1 MQELLGQIVVQGLL
15 VGGIYALAAAGLT
28 LIAGV
33 MKIINIA
40 HGELIMLAMY
50 ITYFL
55 YTLFGL
61 DPLLSVVVT
70 LPLFFAL
77 GCFLQRFCIER
88 LITGPPMSIIIFA
101 SGLIFF
107 AQNLAA
113 TLWTQD
119 FRVLRGYTAITFE
132 LFGLRL
138 TSIRLTIL
146 VSAVV
151 VTVLLY
157 LLLSKT
163 KVGRAIRA
171 TSQNVEAAQLM
182 GVNVKFIRVISFGL
196 GVALAGLAGSLLMTI
211 YYLYPAV
218 GTPFG
223 VIALIV
229 VFLGGAGS
237 VFGALIGG
245 LTIGI
250 VEALTGFYL
259 ALELKDIAA
268 YIAFIIILL
277 VRPWGLFGVKE

>member
-223 VIALIV
+223 VVALIV

>member
-138 TSIRLTIL
+138 TSTRLTIL

-223 VIALIV
+223 VVALIV

>member
-1 MQELLGQIVVQGLL
+1 LQELLGQIFVQGLM
-15 VGGIYALAAAGLT
+15 VGGIYVLAAAGLT

-40 HGELIMLAMY
+40 HGELMMLAMY
-50 ITYFL
+50 TTYFL

-70 LPLFFAL
+70 LPLFFAI

-88 LITGPPMSIIIFA
+88 LIKGPPMSVIIFA

-119 FRVLRGYTAITFE
+119 FKVLRGYTTITFE

-138 TSIRLTIL
+138 TSTRLAIL
-146 VSAVV
+146 FLAII

-157 LLLSKT
+157 ILLSKT
-163 KVGRAIRA
+163 KIGRAIRA
-171 TSQNVEAAQLM
+171 TSQNVESAQLM
-182 GVNVKFIRVISFGL
+182 GVNVGLVRVLSFGL
-196 GVALAGLAGSLLMTI
+196 GVALAGLAGTLLMTI

-223 VIALIV
+223 VVALIV

-245 LTIGI
+245 LALGI
-250 VEALTGFYL
+250 VEAFTGFYL

-277 VRPWGLFGVKE
+277 LRPWGLFGRKE

>member
-1 MQELLGQIVVQGLL
+1 MQELLGQIFVQGLM
-15 VGGIYALAAAGLT
+15 VGGIYVLAAAGLT

-40 HGELIMLAMY
+40 HGELMMLAMY
-50 ITYFL
+50 TTYFL

-70 LPLFFAL
+70 LPLFFAI

-88 LITGPPMSIIIFA
+88 LIKGPPMSVIIFA

-119 FRVLRGYTAITFE
+119 FKVLRGYTTITFE

-138 TSIRLTIL
+138 TSTRLAIL
-146 VSAVV
+146 FLAII

-157 LLLSKT
+157 ILLSKT
-163 KVGRAIRA
+163 KIGRAIRA
-171 TSQNVEAAQLM
+171 TSQNVESAQLM
-182 GVNVKFIRVISFGL
+182 GVNVGLVRVLSFGL
-196 GVALAGLAGSLLMTI
+196 GVALAGLAGTLLMTI

-223 VIALIV
+223 VVALIV

-245 LTIGI
+245 LALGI
-250 VEALTGFYL
+250 VEAFTGFYL

-277 VRPWGLFGVKE
+277 LRPWGLFGRKE

>member
-151 VTVLLY
+151 VNVLLY

-237 VFGALIGG
+237 IFGALIGG

>member
-1 MQELLGQIVVQGLL
+1 MQELLGQIVVQGLM

-40 HGELIMLAMY
+40 HGELMMLAMY
-50 ITYFL
+50 TTYFL

-61 DPLLSVVVT
+61 DPLLSVAVT
-70 LPLFFAL
+70 LPLFFAI

-88 LITGPPMSIIIFA
+88 LIKGPPMSVIIFA

-113 TLWTQD
+113 TSWTQD
-119 FRVLRGYTAITFE
+119 FKVLRGYTTTTFE

-138 TSIRLTIL
+138 TSTRLAIL
-146 VSAVV
+146 ASAVI

-157 LLLSKT
+157 MLLSKT

-171 TSQNVEAAQLM
+171 TSQNIESAQLM
-182 GVNVKFIRVISFGL
+182 GVNVKLTRVLSFGL

-223 VIALIV
+223 VVALIV

-237 VFGALIGG
+237 IFGALIGG
-245 LTIGI
+245 LALGI
-250 VEALTGFYL
+250 VEAFTGFYL

>member
-237 VFGALIGG
+237 IFGALIGG